1 MIRMILLIASE
12 PNHDIQSIMIKILY
26 RILPD
31 QSQTR
36 TLETAFDFQTT
47 ADIAMTNALMKLIS
61 PETQSESEFESPETK
76 TDMLMSPSETK
87 RLQLDII
94 ENVNGIA
101 SSDISVGKKEKEIRF
116 SKTTKEEKSLTL
128 DFEENVKAVGSVTVD
143 NLLEKNNL
151 KKEAVGVVSSFVT
164 TAFTTNNKPFQRS
177 ILPSDS
183 LTDSN
188 ENILDLKKE
197 QKSDG
202 AAISSEE
209 SKKLT
214 LKMDETSNEIG
225 MSNADDLTNKEI
237 ASLEFNINA
246 IDSSENN
253 FESSA
258 SSRSSIDSE
267 TSTIPDFEREL
278 TAIGYSTD

>member
-1 MIRMILLIASE
+1 
-12 PNHDIQSIMIKILY
+12 MIKILY